1 MTFEVR
7 AGKGVV
13 VARQFYDST
22 AMYTSRDYQ
31 TLRTRLCQDGYVFLR
46 GVLPPEDVKKAC
58 VYLMDQLHLDHPHTT
73 LADGRLQP
81 EASCSTRPLGLLGR
95 QDLANSKLVCAVL
108 ESPRLASL
116 VGNLLLEDDL
126 KTTCFKW
133 LRAVGPGEF
142 TGLHTDRVFLGQNSE
157 SLITVW
163 LPLHATKPADG
174 GMIVC
179 RATHRSRAFADL
191 RRSYGASQVGVDG
204 TASGWL
210 TNDGSGL
217 ASFLP
222 TSSAPGSIDWRAGNF
237 EEGDLIVLHQD
248 LLHMTACNTADSFRI
263 SCDTRWQPCAEP
275 ANPTLGSWRQI
286 E

>member
-1 MTFEVR
+1 MGTFQKV
-7 AGKGVV
+7 
-13 VARQFYDST
+13 
-22 AMYTSRDYQ
+22 
-31 TLRTRLCQDGYVFLR
+31 
-46 GVLPPEDVKKAC
+46 
-58 VYLMDQLHLDHPHTT
+58 
-73 LADGRLQP
+73 
-81 EASCSTRPLGLLGR
+81 
-95 QDLANSKLVCAVL
+95 
-108 ESPRLASL
+108 
-116 VGNLLLEDDL
+116 
-126 KTTCFKW
+126 
-133 LRAVGPGEF
+133 
-142 TGLHTDRVFLGQNSE
+142 
-157 SLITVW
+157 
-163 LPLHATKPADG
+163 
-174 GMIVC
+174 
-179 RATHRSRAFADL
+179 HRFPTFPFIPV
-191 RRSYGASQVGVDG
+191 QVGVDG

>member
-1 MTFEVR
+1 MPYILQGDRFSFGHTF
-7 AGKGVV
+7 
-13 VARQFYDST
+13 S
-22 AMYTSRDYQ
+22 
-31 TLRTRLCQDGYVFLR
+31 DGSI
-46 GVLPPEDVKKAC
+46 GC
-58 VYLMDQLHLDHPHTT
+58 
-73 LADGRLQP
+73 
-81 EASCSTRPLGLLGR
+81 
-95 QDLANSKLVCAVL
+95 
-108 ESPRLASL
+108 
-116 VGNLLLEDDL
+116 
-126 KTTCFKW
+126 
-133 LRAVGPGEF
+133 
-142 TGLHTDRVFLGQNSE
+142 
-157 SLITVW
+157 
-163 LPLHATKPADG
+163 
-174 GMIVC
+174 
-179 RATHRSRAFADL
+179 RSRAFADL
-191 RRSYGASQVGVDG
+191 RRSYGASQVGAYLVPQKTSHSFTQSDKTDNTCVGDGDFPESSQIPTFPFIPVQVGVDG